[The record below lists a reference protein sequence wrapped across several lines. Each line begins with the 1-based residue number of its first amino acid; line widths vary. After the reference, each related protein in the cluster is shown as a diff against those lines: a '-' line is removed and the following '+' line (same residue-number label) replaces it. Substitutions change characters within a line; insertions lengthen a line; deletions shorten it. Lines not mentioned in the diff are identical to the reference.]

1 MFENKKILILG
12 LARSGYQAAVLLSKR
27 KNTVVLND
35 SKSEEELDSEKVK
48 ELRELGV
55 QLVFGNHPDELIDE
69 SFDYLVKNPGVAIDH
84 KYVLKANELGIEVLN
99 EVELAYRL
107 LPKGVKIIGI
117 TGTNGK
123 TTTTTLT
130 YEIMKK
136 AYGDRV
142 FLVGN
147 IGFPLCSVLDKVKE
161 DSILVIEVSCQQLE
175 NLSEFKP
182 DVGVMT
188 NLSPAHID
196 FFKSYENYKRVKAK
210 LFSKQTNNDVAILNI
225 ENDDVLNECKNIKS
239 TVKYFSSSRQ
249 INGCYCDNG
258 AIYYYGDKVIDL
270 SDILIVGKHNY
281 ENCLAAIMAVKE
293 FDVSNEI
300 IKEVISN
307 FKGVEHRLEYC
318 GQVFGVK
325 YYNDTEATNIKC
337 TQIALSSFDE
347 PIVLILG
354 GMERGQ
360 DFNELASYMENVK
373 AIVAIGQC
381 RNRVLEFGS
390 KMNIPTYSFEFL
402 KDGFQKCVEIAEK
415 DDIVLLSPASASWD
429 QYKECEIRGSEF
441 KNYVKDLVKEE
452 E

>member
-35 SKSEEELDSEKVK
+35 SKSDEELDSEKVK

>member
-196 FFKSYENYKRVKAK
+196 FFKSYQNYKRVKVK

-318 GQVFGVK
+318 GQVFGAK

-360 DFNELASYMENVK
+360 DFNELASYMKNVK